1 MSFMIHR
8 LREAADG
15 PGARLCA
22 HDRGLQ
28 YGDGVFDTMT
38 VRSGRPLL
46 FERHM
51 ARLAAA
57 AELIGIEVDTT
68 AFEAVVLDLLRD
80 LKKRDAIVRT
90 TLTRGIA
97 PRGLWPA
104 NSEEPTI
111 LSVAQ
116 PWELSLVGQ
125 PARLSIAS
133 APRNERSML
142 SRIKSLAYLDNVLA
156 AREAAEAGA
165 DDALFLNTR
174 GHVACTTIANLFA
187 VHGHRLATPRLEDGC
202 LDGVMRGFVLEE
214 AAAFGL
220 VVDELPLRLD
230 DVLGADAV
238 FLTNSVRLLRP
249 VTALGGRAYV
259 EAPVVAHL
267 LHHLRD
273 RLLPQ

>member
-68 AFEAVVLDLLRD
+68 SVEAVVLDLLRD
-80 LKKRDAIVRT
+80 LDKRDAIVRT
-90 TLTRGIA
+90 TLTRGTA

-116 PWELSLVGQ
+116 SWELSLVGQ

-165 DDALFLNTR
+165 DDALLLNTR

-187 VHGHRLATPRLEDGC
+187 VHGHR
-202 LDGVMRGFVLEE
+202 VMRGFVLDE
-214 AAAFGL
+214 AATFGL
-220 VVDELPLRLD
+220 AVDEVPLKLD

-249 VTALGGRAYV
+249 VTALGGRAFV
-259 EAPVVAHL
+259 EAPLVAHL
-267 LHHLRD
+267 LRHLRD